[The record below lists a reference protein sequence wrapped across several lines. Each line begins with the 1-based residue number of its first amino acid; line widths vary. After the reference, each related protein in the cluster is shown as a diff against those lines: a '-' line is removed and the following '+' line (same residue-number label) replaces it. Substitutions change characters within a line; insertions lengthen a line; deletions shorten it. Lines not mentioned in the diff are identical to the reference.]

1 MISVLVLPSAVRRA
15 TPGGPH
21 PDPGQR
27 QESRGNCGNQRDQ
40 LSVEVVYPGLQCLP
54 AAGQSPQRELDR

>member
-1 MISVLVLPSAVRRA
+1 MISVLVLPSAVRRP

-40 LSVEVVYPGLQCLP
+40 LSGSLTGPGP
-54 AAGQSPQRELDR
+54 SSMR